1 MQRSLSV
8 GSGFRQHALCASPRS
23 RAARTPDVI
32 DFWMRAR
39 TRRFCGKAHR
49 LQSPT
54 TGCCAGLRSE
64 QLRARNA
71 AHSASRRRRSSSLRA
86 PEEAGRICRVCS
98 AKATRAQRQRSACE
112 RANTRVR
119 RRPPSVDPARLGS
132 ARSVHCMLIDRAAW
146 RESSVRQTLIWRDRA
161 DRRRMMDALEWLI
174 DAFDVCVYTRYS
186 IGHAVRGRKWRC

>member
-54 TGCCAGLRSE
+54 TGCCAGLCSE

-86 PEEAGRICRVCS
+86 PEEAGSHLPRVQRKS
-98 AKATRAQRQRSACE
+98 NARATTTQ
-112 RANTRVR
+112 RVR
-119 RRPPSVDPARLGS
+119 ASEQTPASVGVHPLSTRLGS

-146 RESSVRQTLIWRDRA
+146 RGSSVRQTLIWRDRA
-161 DRRRMMDALEWLI
+161 DRRRMMDAFEWLI